1 MSEFCAGVK
10 ILLERMKSNPE
21 DFEMVEFD
29 MATDQGVQGRFYQFA
44 QSMDDVILGKQNKDR
59 PWRDWQYFTEGERQA
74 LVEGFK
80 EMKRAKF
87 DKEIMERVFDEQ
99 YVERQREKLRKRQ
112 YQNTNTSN
120 LSNLAGQQNM
130 AAQQARGLLGSQ
142 MGSQATGMAGLGL
155 GLGGV
160 FK

>member
-29 MATDQGVQGRFYQFA
+29 MATDQGVQGRFYRFA
-44 QSMDDVILGKQNKDR
+44 QSMDDVILGKQHEDR

-99 YVERQREKLRKRQ
+99 YVERQRERLRKRQ

-120 LSNLAGQQNM
+120 LQNSVL
-130 AAQQARGLLGSQ
+130 AQQS
-142 MGSQATGMAGLGL
+142 MGAGFAGLGNI
-155 GLGGV
+155 

>member
-59 PWRDWQYFTEGERQA
+59 PWRDWQYFTEEERQA
-74 LVEGFK
+74 LIGGFK
-80 EMKRAKF
+80 EMKRANF
-87 DKEIMERVFDEQ
+87 DKHIMERVFDEH
-99 YVERQREKLRKRQ
+99 YIERQQERIRRQ

-120 LSNLAGQQNM
+120 LQNSVLAQQQ
-130 AAQQARGLLGSQ
+130 AAQNSVLGGL
-142 MGSQATGMAGLGL
+142 MGAQGAL

>member
-21 DFEMVEFD
+21 DFEIIEYH

-59 PWRDWQYFTEGERQA
+59 PWRDWQYFTEEERQA
-74 LVEGFK
+74 LIDGFK
-80 EMKRAKF
+80 EMKRTKF
-87 DKEIMERVFDEQ
+87 DKTVMERVFDEQ
-99 YVERQREKLRKRQ
+99 YIERQQERIRFANQPQ
-112 YQNTNTSN
+112 YHT
-120 LSNLAGQQNM
+120 
-130 AAQQARGLLGSQ
+130 QQAQPGHFQTITTDNTGGGLMSAIGF
-142 MGSQATGMAGLGL
+142 GNI
-155 GLGGV
+155 

>member
-29 MATDQGVQGRFYQFA
+29 MAADQGVQGRFYQFA

-59 PWRDWQYFTEGERQA
+59 PWRDWQYFTEEERQA
-74 LVEGFK
+74 LIGGFK
-80 EMKRAKF
+80 EMKRANF
-87 DKEIMERVFDEQ
+87 DKHIMERVFDEH
-99 YVERQREKLRKRQ
+99 YIERQKERIFRSQQQSYL
-112 YQNTNTSN
+112 NTSN
-120 LSNLAGQQNM
+120 LQNM
-130 AAQQARGLLGSQ
+130 AAQGAQHSVMAQQS
-142 MGSQATGMAGLGL
+142 MGAGFAGLGNI
-155 GLGGV
+155 

>member
-29 MATDQGVQGRFYQFA
+29 MANDQGVQGRFYQFA

-59 PWRDWQYFTEGERQA
+59 PWRDWQYFTEEERQA
-74 LVEGFK
+74 LIDGFK

-87 DKEIMERVFDEQ
+87 DKEIMERVFDER
-99 YVERQREKLRKRQ
+99 YIERQHERIKRQ
-112 YQNTNTSN
+112 QQYS
-120 LSNLAGQQNM
+120 SPMMPQQNM
-130 AAQQARGLLGSQ
+130 AQQAQQN
-142 MGSQATGMAGLGL
+142 MGAGFTGLGNI
-155 GLGGV
+155 

>member
-59 PWRDWQYFTEGERQA
+59 PWRDWQYFTDEERQA
-74 LVEGFK
+74 LIGGFK
-80 EMKRAKF
+80 EMKRANF
-87 DKEIMERVFDEQ
+87 DKHIMERVFDEH
-99 YVERQREKLRKRQ
+99 YIERQQERIRRQ

-120 LSNLAGQQNM
+120 LQNSVL
-130 AAQQARGLLGSQ
+130 AQQARGLVGAQ
-142 MGSQATGMAGLGL
+142 MGSQALGMVGMGLGV
-155 GLGGV
+155 GGAGGAGV

>member
-21 DFEMVEFD
+21 DFEMVGFD

-59 PWRDWQYFTEGERQA
+59 PWRDWQYFTEEERQA
-74 LVEGFK
+74 LIGGFK
-80 EMKRAKF
+80 EMKRANF
-87 DKEIMERVFDEQ
+87 DKHIMERVFDEH
-99 YVERQREKLRKRQ
+99 YIERQQERIRRQ

-120 LSNLAGQQNM
+120 LQNSVLAKQQ
-130 AAQQARGLLGSQ
+130 AAQNSVLGGLMGAQGLGS
-142 MGSQATGMAGLGL
+142 
-155 GLGGV
+155 V

>member
-29 MATDQGVQGRFYQFA
+29 MATDQGVQGRFYKFA
-44 QSMDDVILGKQNKDR
+44 QSMDDMVIGKQDKNR
-59 PWRDWQYFTEGERQA
+59 PWRDWQYFTKEERQA
-74 LVEGFK
+74 LLDGFK

-99 YVERQREKLRKRQ
+99 YIERQKERMKRANA
-112 YQNTNTSN
+112 QNISN
-120 LSNLAGQQNM
+120 LQNM
-130 AAQQARGLLGSQ
+130 AAQGAQHSVMAQQS
-142 MGSQATGMAGLGL
+142 MGAGFAGLGNI
-155 GLGGV
+155 